1 MNMEERILMNYSK
14 KIIMIAFL
22 FLFAV
27 SGLSGKKVID
37 ITDITVKVAGWIKEY
52 KNIYSRYPESI
63 LELLDSN
70 IETLE
75 VDHKEQY
82 QAYKEYGFLIK
93 FDNKNLILI
102 LEDQKK
108 NKKCLYNFITEK
120 YRLYIDGKFK
130 DEYSVMRLFQKAD
143 KSVRGRYA
151 FDKAAQGAKRTFI
164 TYGF

>member
-1 MNMEERILMNYSK
+1 MPYQ
-14 KIIMIAFL
+14 
-22 FLFAV
+22 
-27 SGLSGKKVID
+27 
-37 ITDITVKVAGWIKEY
+37 
-52 KNIYSRYPESI
+52 
-63 LELLDSN
+63 
-70 IETLE
+70 

>member
-1 MNMEERILMNYSK
+1 MEERILMNYSK

-120 YRLYIDGKFK
+120 YRLYIDSKFK
-130 DEYSVMRLFQKAD
+130 DEYSVMRLFQKPI
-143 KSVRGRYA
+143 
-151 FDKAAQGAKRTFI
+151 KAYGEDTLLTRQRKEQSTFLQLMI
-164 TYGF
+164 F

>member
-1 MNMEERILMNYSK
+1 M
-14 KIIMIAFL
+14 
-22 FLFAV
+22 
-27 SGLSGKKVID
+27 
-37 ITDITVKVAGWIKEY
+37 
-52 KNIYSRYPESI
+52 
-63 LELLDSN
+63 ELLDSN